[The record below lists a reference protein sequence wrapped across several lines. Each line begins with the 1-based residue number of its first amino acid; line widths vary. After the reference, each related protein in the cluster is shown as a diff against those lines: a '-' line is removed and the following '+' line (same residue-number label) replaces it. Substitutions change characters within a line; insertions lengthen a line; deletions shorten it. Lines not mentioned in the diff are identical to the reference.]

1 MKVGN
6 LVKVK
11 TEHYGEKYGLIV
23 SVNER
28 RDDGFAAWLIRPF
41 DHPRDIYANPCNVTI
56 ISETALCS
64 PLGRGSCQ

>member
-11 TEHYGEKYGLIV
+11 TKHYGEKFGLIV
-23 SVNER
+23 GI
-28 RDDGFAAWLIRPF
+28 DDVSMRYPVWRIRPF
-41 DHPRDIYANPCNVTI
+41 DHPRDIYASPSAIKV

-64 PLGRGSCQ
+64 PLPGASQ

>member
-11 TEHYGEKYGLIV
+11 TKRFGEKFGLVV
-23 SVNER
+23 SV
-28 RDDGFAAWLIRPF
+28 DDGSKRYPAVRVRPF
-41 DHPRDIYANPCNVTI
+41 DHPRDIYALLSDIEV

-64 PLGRGSCQ
+64 PLGRGGY

>member
-11 TEHYGEKYGLIV
+11 TKQYGEKFGLIV
-23 SVNER
+23 SVDEGTPR
-28 RDDGFAAWLIRPF
+28 YPVWRIRPF
-41 DHPRDIYANPCNVTI
+41 DHPRDICADPWDVVV

-64 PLGRGSCQ
+64 PLAGANQ

>member
-6 LVKVK
+6 LVKVRTK
-11 TEHYGEKYGLIV
+11 RFGEKFGLV
-23 SVNER
+23 VNV
-28 RDDGFAAWLIRPF
+28 DDGSKRYPAVRVRPF

-64 PLGRGSCQ
+64 PLGHGSCQ

>member
-11 TEHYGEKYGLIV
+11 TKQHGEKFGLIV
-23 SVNER
+23 GI
-28 RDDGFAAWLIRPF
+28 DDGSKRYPVWRIRPF
-41 DHPRDIYANPCNVTI
+41 DHPHDIHADPKNVTV

-64 PLGRGSCQ
+64 PLGRGGCQ

>member
-11 TEHYGEKYGLIV
+11 TKHHGEQLGLIV
-23 SVNER
+23 NIDEGSKCYPV
-28 RDDGFAAWLIRPF
+28 WQIRPF
-41 DHPRDIYANPCNVTI
+41 DHPRDVYALLGDIEV

-64 PLGRGSCQ
+64 PLAGASQ

>member
-11 TEHYGEKYGLIV
+11 TKHYGEKFGLIV
-23 SVNER
+23 DIDEGSKCNPVWR
-28 RDDGFAAWLIRPF
+28 IRPF
-41 DHPRDIYANPCNVTI
+41 DHPRDVFAEPRDVTV

-64 PLGRGSCQ
+64 PLGRGGC